1 MKHVTI
7 KDIARSLCISV
18 STVSRALTDDKN
30 IRKETREMV
39 IEEAKRLGYKRNPV
53 AMNLKMG
60 RTNTIGVIVPE
71 MHTPYASQVINGIQD
86 VLYKKNQK
94 VMIAES
100 DEKPERELE
109 NLKMMEQFMVDGLI
123 VSLCSYRKNIEMYQQ
138 LAADG
143 MAIVFYDRIPYG
155 LKMPQVMVDD
165 NVDSYFMVEHL
176 IRLGRKRIV
185 YLQGPDDIYN
195 AYQRGLGYR
204 EAMEKFHL
212 FDPELIV
219 KTGMTFKNG
228 ADAIDRLIYNKVEF
242 DTVFA
247 FTDTLAIGAQNRLR
261 ALGKR
266 VPEET
271 FVAGFSGTF
280 ARFFYKKT
288 AVPNCLS
295 TAASLYRMI
304 IGLLQTHIA
313 AWVVAFAS
321 TWVVAF
327 ASARG
332 VVWVFHIAFIARG
345 NVLDNLAVAVVAG
358 YLDGSV
364 HQFLFD
370 FHVRREDDTSGSDE
384 SACHLV
390 HGFHALG
397 SYAKSHGAQ
406 SWNSHGVTFGG
417 PSLDY
422 LACGIPTCLH
432 HASAHSAA
440 QSSLFDNLALREL
453 VVKLGAEHVTILTF
467 QLTHLDEGFL
477 CFQINCHNTLNN
489 L

>member
-7 KDIARSLCISV
+7 KDIARSLSISV

-39 IEEAKRLGYKRNPV
+39 VEEAKRLGYKRNPV

-155 LKMPQVMVDD
+155 LKMPHVVVED

-176 IRLGRKRIV
+176 IRLGRKRIA

-204 EAMEKFHL
+204 EAMEKFRL
-212 FDPELIV
+212 FDPSLIV
-219 KTGMTFKNG
+219 KTGMTFKDG

-242 DTVFA
+242 DAVFA
-247 FTDTLAIGAQNRLR
+247 FTDTLAIGAQNRLH

-266 VPEET
+266 VPEDI
-271 FVAGFSGTF
+271 FVASFSGTE
-280 ARFFYKKT
+280 
-288 AVPNCLS
+288 LS
-295 TAASLYRMI
+295 TIVSPQITTMEPPLEEMGRKAA
-304 IGLLQTHIA
+304 
-313 AWVVAFAS
+313 
-321 TWVVAF
+321 
-327 ASARG
+327 
-332 VVWVFHIAFIARG
+332 
-345 NVLDNLAVAVVAG
+345 
-358 YLDGSV
+358 
-364 HQFLFD
+364 
-370 FHVRREDDTSGSDE
+370 
-384 SACHLV
+384 
-390 HGFHALG
+390 
-397 SYAKSHGAQ
+397 
-406 SWNSHGVTFGG
+406 
-417 PSLDY
+417 
-422 LACGIPTCLH
+422 
-432 HASAHSAA
+432 
-440 QSSLFDNLALREL
+440 EL
-453 VVKLGAEHVTILTF
+453 VMEK
-467 QLTHLDEGFL
+467 
-477 CFQINCHNTLNN
+477 INNPETENKMIVLKTTMRCRESTGE
-489 L
+489 